1 MFSELFFPDS
11 KKLVVPYDRDA
22 HARTHI
28 CGGSMVRH
36 RWDGEDCQCHF
47 KAVELRLLPSG
58 GGWKK
63 KGTCTDQ
70 FTPVLVVV

>member
-28 CGGSMVRH
+28 CGGSMEEKGDVYGSVHSRFG
-36 RWDGEDCQCHF
+36 RCL
-47 KAVELRLLPSG
+47 AVC
-58 GGWKK
+58 
-63 KGTCTDQ
+63 TCTQ
-70 FTPVLVVV
+70 Q